1 MTYTELNATLVECFG
16 DLEQLC
22 NQIYHE
28 HHGVTNYIE
37 DMKAHAYRGVRCVP
51 GWDSMLRQLTEVR
64 HKRNQLSHGKVS
76 FNHSYATS
84 EDISFI
90 NDFRQS
96 ILSQTDPLATL
107 CRQSQAAKSRN
118 TNHPKTTVYTSVSNA
133 SNQRIPGIGPVAL
146 FILAFAVIL
155 LLLYFLR

>member
-1 MTYTELNATLVECFG
+1 MTYTELNATLVERFG

-28 HHGVTNYIE
+28 HHGVTSYIE
-37 DMKAHAYRGVRCVP
+37 DMKAHEYRGVRCVP
-51 GWDSMLRQLTEVR
+51 GWGSMLRQLIDVR
-64 HKRNQLSHGKVS
+64 HKRNQLSHGEVS
-76 FNHSYATS
+76 FNHCYATS

-107 CRQSQAAKSRN
+107 CRQSQLAKSRN
-118 TNHPKTTVYTSVSNA
+118 TNHPKTTIYTAVSNT
-133 SNQRIPGIGPVAL
+133 SNQRIPGMGPVAL
-146 FILAFAVIL
+146 FILAFALIL